1 MAYSFTQQNIQFSAP
16 SINTWQK
23 YLWTGNINQ
32 DGVLDFILQTK
43 ASVNNGLTT
52 LRIETSTATT
62 YVETKL
68 LVNGSEFQVQNP
80 EVLIADFTGDGLLD
94 LAVFDAG
101 IYDWGVRLN
110 LGLTPQLFVGNGKGN
125 FVASTAFLDAIQKVI
140 VPIPSNG
147 NLGGIQT
154 DTSIGIKDVAFA
166 DINHD
171 GLMDI
176 WVECTGSKNMTSH
189 FLINHGTYFDVD
201 INNRIS
207 KTLFFGPASTD
218 YFRYGMGEFL
228 DINSDSSPDLFLGQ
242 IRDNDLTHINQTSLL
257 LINDGSGY
265 YPANKAIKLPNPN
278 FYYGYTSVQGV
289 DSFDINR
296 DGLKDLVIAHTRND
310 DVSGPLVETAWTGS
324 YFQVLIQTA
333 DGQFFD
339 QTQAYLPDQSA
350 WSATTNQPAKGITH
364 ADLNNDGWNDL
375 VIDYAG
381 YKSNTQLPVYF
392 LNQGGSRLTVG
403 DPNLIYGSSPLAFNL
418 KAINANNDQYLDFYK
433 VQSVNSTGLNTITM
447 VIGSAQVDANTNS
460 ENEKNGS
467 IYDDVLTGT
476 NLNDLIYGNEGA
488 DRIDGG
494 SGIDTARYDG
504 LSSQYALSS
513 SSGALVVVDKK
524 GASGTDTLTNV
535 ERLKFADTN
544 VALDVGPTQ
553 NAGSVYMLYKAAFN
567 RAPDNGGM
575 GYWLAQKDGGSDIV
589 TNIAQGFVGSKEFT
603 DKYGANPSNASYV
616 DKLYQ
621 NVLGRAGDSGGITYW
636 NQELDAGRI
645 SKAAV
650 LVQFAT
656 LAEGAANVAPTIAH
670 GIAYT
675 QWVG

>member
-154 DTSIGIKDVAFA
+154 DTTIGIKDVAFA

-403 DPNLIYGSSPLAFNL
+403 DPNLIYGSIPLAFNL